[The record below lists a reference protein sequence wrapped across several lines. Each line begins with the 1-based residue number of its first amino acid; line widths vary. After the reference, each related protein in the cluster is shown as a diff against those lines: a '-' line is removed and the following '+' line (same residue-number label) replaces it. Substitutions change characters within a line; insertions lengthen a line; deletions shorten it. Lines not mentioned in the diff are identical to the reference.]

1 MKKQSTQK
9 NLCIHSYMAESVVSF
24 KGLASEESD
33 DMKKVFSVEDHVE
46 IKRIGNEVSKVI
58 FLKKALYKRENRR

>member
-1 MKKQSTQK
+1 
-9 NLCIHSYMAESVVSF
+9 MAESVVSF

-46 IKRIGNEVSKVI
+46 IKRIGNEVGKVI